1 MKKKVLKFTALIGL
15 IFFALNTDVLAEN
28 SDDSA
33 CPDDGGGPGI
43 TCGRYEGACWALD
56 RISPYYLY
64 SLLFFKMARRSLLSR
79 LTE

>member
-43 TCGRYEGACWALD
+43 TCGRYEG
-56 RISPYYLY
+56 S
-64 SLLFFKMARRSLLSR
+64 
-79 LTE
+79 

>member
-33 CPDDGGGPGI
+33 CPDDGGGPDIKKI
-43 TCGRYEGACWALD
+43 TAYQTENHERHDLLPSD
-56 RISPYYLY
+56 FHISLI
-64 SLLFFKMARRSLLSR
+64 LLF
-79 LTE
+79 

>member
-33 CPDDGGGPGI
+33 CPDDGGGLGI

-56 RISPYYLY
+56 RISPIIYIHCYFSGWQEDHCY
-64 SLLFFKMARRSLLSR
+64 PD
-79 LTE
+79 

>member
-1 MKKKVLKFTALIGL
+1 MKKKVLTITALIGL

-56 RISPYYLY
+56 RISPIIYIHCYFSGWQEDHCY
-64 SLLFFKMARRSLLSR
+64 PD
-79 LTE
+79 

>member
-33 CPDDGGGPGI
+33 CPDDGGGP
-43 TCGRYEGACWALD
+43 YNLW
-56 RISPYYLY
+56 
-64 SLLFFKMARRSLLSR
+64 
-79 LTE
+79 